1 VNTTIDDG
9 GRPSEKRV
17 QTRSVVT
24 RRRIL
29 DSAIRLFAEQGYPAT
44 GTREIIAQSGMTG
57 GAFYHHFGDKDSV
70 AKAILAEAN
79 ARVLAAFV
87 ATDAGGPAVE
97 AAIRGTFAV
106 ASLHVR
112 DAGVRVGSQLLHTV
126 GRTTGQA
133 GRYFA
138 AWSDALGAQFD
149 RGQRQ
154 GDVRN
159 DLDPEVVGRSV
170 ASASYGAWAVAG
182 LTPGDSNVVTRMGDL
197 WGVMLPAI
205 VVPEVAPRFLG
216 YLREQCKQLAGER
229 PY

>member
-1 VNTTIDDG
+1 M
-9 GRPSEKRV
+9 
-17 QTRSVVT
+17 QTRSVAT

-44 GTREIIAQSGMTG
+44 GTREIISQSGMTG
-57 GAFYHHFGDKDSV
+57 GAFYHHFGDKESV

-79 ARVLAAFV
+79 ARVMTAFV
-87 ATDAGGPAVE
+87 ATDTGGPAVE

-112 DAGVRVGSQLLHTV
+112 DSGVRVGSHLLHTV
-126 GRTTGQA
+126 GRSTGQA

-138 AWSDALGAQFD
+138 AWSDALGAQFG

-159 DLDPEVVGRSV
+159 DLDPEVLGRSV

-182 LTPGDSNVVTRMGDL
+182 LTPGDADVVTRMADS
-197 WGVMLPAI
+197 WDVMLPAI
-205 VVPEVAPRFLG
+205 LVPEVTPRLRD
-216 YLREQCKQLAGER
+216 YLREQCRRAAGER

>member
-1 VNTTIDDG
+1 
-9 GRPSEKRV
+9 
-17 QTRSVVT
+17 
-24 RRRIL
+24 
-29 DSAIRLFAEQGYPAT
+29 
-44 GTREIIAQSGMTG
+44 
-57 GAFYHHFGDKDSV
+57 
-70 AKAILAEAN
+70 
-79 ARVLAAFV
+79 VLAAFV
-87 ATDAGGPAVE
+87 ATDAGGPAVD

-112 DAGVRVGSQLLHTV
+112 DTGVRVGSQLLHTV

-154 GDVRN
+154 GDVRK

-182 LTPGDSNVVTRMGDL
+182 LTPGDSNVVTRMADL
-197 WGVMLPAI
+197 WNVMLPAI
-205 VVPEVAPRFLG
+205 VVPEVAPRILG
-216 YLREQCKQLAGER
+216 YVHEQCRHPFGER